1 MVKSNKM
8 WRKSYEPSEKSDDE
22 CGSNLGEPD
31 AVELKEDITL
41 IQKHED
47 IVKNTKHFEQ
57 LFEVV
62 VLIESTLY
70 FKINLYKFISKYPV
84 LERLTLSSHYS
95 QNNFRLINSVCKED
109 TDLFQMWIQVML
121 LLITAIFNFFL
132 CCREKCFYNCEN
144 FFTAVRTFLLPW
156 EFFSCCENLTT
167 IVRIFLLLGNF
178 FTAVKVF
185 PWCVKNCSCCD
196 NFLPVLR
203 IICVLWEF
211 FALGKNIFLFV
222 RIFCLLWELLLL
234 MWTFFSPK

>member
-8 WRKSYEPSEKSDDE
+8 SRKSYEPSEKSDDE
-22 CGSNLGEPD
+22 CDSNLGEAD

-95 QNNFRLINSVCKED
+95 QNDFRLINSVCKED
-109 TDLFQMWIQVML
+109 TDLFQIWIQVML

-132 CCREKCFYNCEN
+132 CCRDQMFLQLWEFFHCCEN
-144 FFTAVRTFLLPW
+144 FFTAVRVFFLLW
-156 EFFSCCENLTT
+156 EFNYYCED
-167 IVRIFLLLGNF
+167 F
-178 FTAVKVF
+178 FTAGKFFYCRESFSLVCQKLFLLWQFVA
-185 PWCVKNCSCCD
+185 CSG
-196 NFLPVLR
+196 NYLR
-203 IICVLWEF
+203 V
-211 FALGKNIFLFV
+211 V
-222 RIFCLLWELLLL
+222 RICCLG
-234 MWTFFSPK
+234 